1 MHLSLPRWC
10 CRVTH
15 SFYLQL
21 TEVVREVD
29 KCFRAYSL
37 PSFYKVS
44 YAFNLLD
51 RVKEERY
58 RDHTVCVCL
67 QSSLLF
73 LTYFMYAT
81 WSNTHTHTHHTPHT
95 HAHIPHTHTT
105 HTSHTTHTHTPHTR
119 AYLKM
124 CSCSCCV
131 QPVVMYLVPAWHFS
145 LNHCHTFDDL
155 FQPGETVSPW
165 CTYFIFKVMSIL
177 WCSSK
182 LTTSVILHGQSLSV
196 NEVYISQT
204 CLNWSRIFAMAATP
218 A

>member
-44 YAFNLLD
+44 YAFDLLD

-73 LTYFMYAT
+73 LT
-81 WSNTHTHTHHTPHT
+81 
-95 HAHIPHTHTT
+95 HTT
-105 HTSHTTHTHTPHTR
+105 HTSHATHTHTHTHVHTWE
-119 AYLKM
+119 M
-124 CSCSCCV
+124 CSCSSCV
-131 QPVVMYLVPAWHFS
+131 QPVVMYLVPTWHFS

-165 CTYFIFKVMSIL
+165 CAYFIFKVMSIL

-196 NEVYISQT
+196 NEVYVSQT